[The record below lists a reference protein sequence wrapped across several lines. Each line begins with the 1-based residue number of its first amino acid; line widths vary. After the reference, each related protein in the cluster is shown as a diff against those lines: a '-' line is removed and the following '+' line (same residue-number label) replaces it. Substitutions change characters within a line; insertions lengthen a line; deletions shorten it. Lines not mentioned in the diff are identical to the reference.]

1 MLSTTYIGATIMAKE
16 VQKQNNPVAKF
27 ANMFNKCAKMKDKKR
42 EAKCGKAKHKNNKR
56 SEEVFLTF
64 NFM

>member
-1 MLSTTYIGATIMAKE
+1 MAKAVE
-16 VQKQNNPVAKF
+16 KQKQNNPVAKF

-42 EAKCGKAKHKNNKR
+42 EAKCGKAKHKNKR